1 MRKVEDRNCESGSI
15 STSLPMNG
23 RNRLWFPSFSY
34 SALLF
39 ELPAMCL
46 GDPDISHHFRPAF
59 SSTAWFELAIIAS
72 TGGGCQDSVS
82 LQAGP
87 E

>member
-1 MRKVEDRNCESGSI
+1 MRKVEDRICESGSI
-15 STSLPMNG
+15 KSTIPMNG
-23 RNRLWFPSFSY
+23 RNRLWFQSFLL
-34 SALLF
+34 SAILF
-39 ELPAMCL
+39 EIPATNL
-46 GDPDISHHFRPAF
+46 SNPDISHQFRKAL
-59 SSTAWFELAIIAS
+59 SGAVSKLAIIAS